1 VRALHLRG
9 LCVLLALAAGSA
21 RAQTMLDQEIKLI
34 EIHSALLALQPDN
47 APGAYRPGEI
57 SLGVEVIGIPTITG
71 QTGGKIGF

>member
-1 VRALHLRG
+1 MRWLRSF
-9 LCVLLALAAGSA
+9 CAVLAFAAGSA
-21 RAQTMLDQEIKLI
+21 RAQTVLDQQQRLI
-34 EIHSALLALQPDN
+34 EIHSLLLALQPDN